1 MAQKQEKA
9 ASEKKSEGEAK
20 PGDVPIK
27 RSVPEVARRPL
38 MARHLPSWERDIDRW
53 FDDVRRRLHLPSFWS
68 GERWW
73 PADVEVQVPALDVY
87 ETDEEVVLKAEMPGL
102 SKDQI
107 EVSLTDTTL
116 TVTGEKKK
124 TEEVKE
130 QNYYRSE
137 RSFGSFSRTVHLP
150 AEVKSAAATAT
161 LKDGVLEVRLPKTD
175 AARRKAVK
183 VKVD

>member
-9 ASEKKSEGEAK
+9 ASEKKPEAGAK
-20 PGDVPIK
+20 AVDVQVK
-27 RSVPEVARRPL
+27 RPVPEAARRPL
-38 MARHLPSWERDIDRW
+38 MRHIPAWERDIDRW
-53 FDDVRRRLHLPSFWS
+53 FDDVRRRLHFPSLWG

-73 PADVEVQVPALDVY
+73 PTEVEVQVPALDVY
-87 ETDEEVVLKAEMPGL
+87 ETDEEVVLKADMPGL

-107 EVSLTDTTL
+107 EVNLSDSTL

-124 TEEVKE
+124 EAEVKE
-130 QNYYRSE
+130 EHYYRSE
-137 RSFGSFSRTVHLP
+137 RSFGSFTRTVHLP
-150 AEVKSAAATAT
+150 AEVKAAEAKATF
-161 LKDGVLEVRLPKTD
+161 KDGVLEVRLPKTE